1 MRLFGKGGD
10 MKFFSIILMA
20 YLLAS
25 CQKEIIT
32 PEHPTINEQQE
43 TSESDLQSGALETQS
58 KDEDK
63 NVASTDEVK
72 KESVKTSLLTMSGTY
87 KINDYQI
94 NNPNP
99 IANTKVIG
107 AVVNEIIGLIV
118 SIDGDL
124 SVDIDP
130 VSVNLAEYDLSMI
143 KVAKI
148 KKLRISI
155 SNPEEDTKSRLDFI
169 KQFKLDLV
177 KFTEPAEEFNLL
189 NITKE
194 GIRNDGCGVQCIDIN
209 LSDLNLMDLI
219 TDTKE
224 IILKPKLSIEKA
236 PKKDFRVD
244 VDVEYYLATE
254 KPF

>member
-1 MRLFGKGGD
+1 MRLFDKGGD

-20 YLLAS
+20 YLLIS

-43 TSESDLQSGALETQS
+43 IDNSEAESGALETQS
-58 KDEDK
+58 RDEDK
-63 NVASTDEVK
+63 NVASKDEVK

-87 KINDYQI
+87 KITDYEI

-99 IANTKVIG
+99 VADTKVIG

-177 KFTEPAEEFNLL
+177 KFTVPAQEFNLL